1 MQILCEKKLNWNKKV
16 PVVGASQSDYWRRSL
31 VNQALGTGHLLE
43 FESSVFL
50 LGRQSGHRHFDLVD
64 VEFETDIVVVGG
76 IASAPPDPDVDPVLL
91 RDLTD
96 HRHVPYSG
104 PST

>member
-1 MQILCEKKLNWNKKV
+1 MNSNKKV
-16 PVVGASQSDYWRRSL
+16 PVVSASQGDYWRRSL
-31 VNQALGTGHLLE
+31 VNLALGTGHLLE
-43 FESSVFL
+43 IEGPVSL
-50 LGRQSGHRHFDLVD
+50 LGWQSGHRHFDLVD
-64 VEFETDIVVVGG
+64 VEFETGVIVVGG

-104 PST
+104 PGA